1 MNLKK
6 VFSASTLFCCL
17 LMLMNCDNN
26 DDFSS
31 NSTAQLVTVGDETYR
46 PEFHYSPEENWMNDP
61 NGMVYYKGEYHLF
74 YQYNPNATVWGPMHW
89 GHAVSTDLVNWNE
102 LPIALYPD
110 DLGNIFS
117 GSIVVDK
124 NNTAGFKT
132 GSESPLV
139 AIFTHQNPLNNEQTQ
154 SLAYSNDRGRTWV
167 KYQNNPV
174 LVNNDIV
181 DFRDPK
187 VSWHQETQK
196 WVMVVAAGDEIL
208 FYSSPNLID
217 WEYKQGFGIDLG
229 AHGGVWECPDL
240 FKIKDENGQE
250 KWALLV
256 SINPGGPNG
265 GSGTQYFLGDFDGEI
280 FTTTQESTLWLDYG
294 TDNYA
299 GVTWSNEP
307 NNRNLFMGWMSNWSY
322 AQNVPTYSYRS
333 AMTFPRTLHW
343 QKNNGKS
350 IIVSKLPTEMI
361 YAIGGKVV
369 ENNNAGSRFELL
381 NDETLGE
388 GKFYLETTIDFS
400 AINEA
405 KIEWGN
411 KSSSVVIKYNK
422 IKGELILN
430 RAESGYKFNNLNSN
444 ILKCPYVLPDSN
456 QLKINMLVDKSSM
469 EIFLNDGERVITALV
484 FPLAPFK
491 NLEIT
496 ANEEIQFIE
505 QIKINKLSK

>member
-1 MNLKK
+1 MNMIK
-6 VFSASTLFCCL
+6 VIRILLLASIIILFQ
-17 LMLMNCDNN
+17 NCNE
-26 DDFSS
+26 DDISS
-31 NSTAQLVTVGDETYR
+31 NSKAELVTVGDNDYR
-46 PEFHYSPEENWMNDP
+46 PDFHFTPQKKWMNDP
-61 NGMVYYKGEYHLF
+61 NGMVYYAGEYHLF
-74 YQYNPNATVWGPMHW
+74 YQYNPNESVWGPMHW
-89 GHAVSTDLVNWNE
+89 GHAISKDLVNWEE

-110 DLGNIFS
+110 NLGNIFS
-117 GSIVVDK
+117 GSIVVDN
-124 NNTAGFKT
+124 NNTSGFKS

-139 AIFTHQNPLNNEQTQ
+139 AVFTHQNPENNKQTQ
-154 SLAYSNDRGRTWV
+154 SLAYSNDKGRTWT
-167 KYQNNPV
+167 KYENNPV
-174 LVNNDIV
+174 LVNNDKA

-187 VSWHQETQK
+187 VSWHEGTQK
-196 WVMVVAAGDEIL
+196 WVMVLAVGDEIM
-208 FYSSPNLID
+208 FYTSSNLKN
-217 WEYKQGFGIDLG
+217 WVYKNSFGKNVG

-240 FKIKDENGQE
+240 FKIKDANGQE
-250 KWALLV
+250 TWALLV

-265 GSGTQYFLGDFDGEI
+265 GSGTQYFLGDFDGET
-280 FTTTQESTLWLDYG
+280 FTSSQAETLWLDYG

-343 QKNNGKS
+343 EKNNGKS

-400 AINEA
+400 VINEA

-456 QLKINMLVDKSSM
+456 QFKINMLVDKSSM